1 MKGAKNMSEIQNAI
15 EVKNLKKGFGGRV
28 LFENFSLNVKANTI
42 HAIIGPN
49 GSGKTTLLRLI
60 TGVYQPNAGTINIA
74 GKYAME
80 LENDYLYEEQ
90 TGLEN
95 LRIFGKYFGF
105 EINDRSDSYCTQLG
119 LTEHLGKRVSTYSKG
134 MKRKLSLL
142 IVIMMGRDILLMDEP
157 TSGVDPISRVE
168 IRSLIEALKAD
179 GKTVI
184 ITSHDLSEIE
194 KCADDVSMIK
204 NGRLLFDKG
213 IQEMQGQSFA
223 VIHLGDMEARY
234 KELTK
239 YYELTNYIANER
251 EDFSRLLHNDVLQ
264 DIGGA
269 KNLLSLRS
277 PDVDE
282 TKRILSDLELRVR
295 NMMNFY
301 SSNIFSGYAS
311 WEHIGYML
319 DAIKKLYPKKNIL
332 VDFTIDSEARIALK
346 KDNSLEQTMQIIKE
360 LVNNVYKHAAA
371 TFIHLE
377 IALNEES
384 RLVITCQNDG
394 AKPNDIENI
403 LSSKGGMLFL
413 TVLINGNGGNIQYL
427 EKDGILTATAVLG
440 RKNEDI
446 TI

>member
-194 KCADDVSMIK
+194 KCADDVSMIPIFATLLHILLVVLK
-204 NGRLLFDKG
+204 CGIFMKTNNVWVLLLF
-213 IQEMQGQSFA
+213 
-223 VIHLGDMEARY
+223 
-234 KELTK
+234 
-239 YYELTNYIANER
+239 
-251 EDFSRLLHNDVLQ
+251 
-264 DIGGA
+264 
-269 KNLLSLRS
+269 S
-277 PDVDE
+277 PV
-282 TKRILSDLELRVR
+282 S
-295 NMMNFY
+295 
-301 SSNIFSGYAS
+301 
-311 WEHIGYML
+311 
-319 DAIKKLYPKKNIL
+319 
-332 VDFTIDSEARIALK
+332 
-346 KDNSLEQTMQIIKE
+346 II
-360 LVNNVYKHAAA
+360 V
-371 TFIHLE
+371 
-377 IALNEES
+377 
-384 RLVITCQNDG
+384 
-394 AKPNDIENI
+394 
-403 LSSKGGMLFL
+403 
-413 TVLINGNGGNIQYL
+413 
-427 EKDGILTATAVLG
+427 LTACGLCLMTKERIVSSYY
-440 RKNEDI
+440 
-446 TI
+446 

>member
-74 GKYAME
+74 GKYAMQ

-142 IVIMMGRDILLMDEP
+142 IVIMIGRDILLMDEP

-213 IQEMQGQSFA
+213 IQEMFRIRNLS
-223 VIHLGDMEARY
+223 
-234 KELTK
+234 
-239 YYELTNYIANER
+239 IAPSKGSLQIIMQLRKSLQRSNTVKL
-251 EDFSRLLHNDVLQ
+251 FCYLISRL
-264 DIGGA
+264 
-269 KNLLSLRS
+269 
-277 PDVDE
+277 
-282 TKRILSDLELRVR
+282 
-295 NMMNFY
+295 
-301 SSNIFSGYAS
+301 
-311 WEHIGYML
+311 
-319 DAIKKLYPKKNIL
+319 
-332 VDFTIDSEARIALK
+332 
-346 KDNSLEQTMQIIKE
+346 
-360 LVNNVYKHAAA
+360 
-371 TFIHLE
+371 
-377 IALNEES
+377 
-384 RLVITCQNDG
+384 ITCGTLFAQG
-394 AKPNDIENI
+394 FAKT
-403 LSSKGGMLFL
+403 KQ
-413 TVLINGNGGNIQYL
+413 T
-427 EKDGILTATAVLG
+427 
-440 RKNEDI
+440 
-446 TI
+446 